1 MNIGSKL
8 SGHWTDDQLIEH
20 LYGVGPEDG
29 HVQVCDECQARLSA
43 AQSVRLRLETDLA
56 SDGEPAGYDFLM
68 AQRRRIYARLSEP
81 AKSWTGVLARRW
93 APGFAMMLAL
103 AGGLVVYDHGF
114 RHERVDR
121 HVSDAQLAR
130 EVSCM
135 AADSEPP
142 STAPLQALFEE

>member
-1 MNIGSKL
+1 MNIESRL

-29 HVQVCDECQARLSA
+29 HLLVCGECQGRLSA
-43 AQSVRLRLETDLA
+43 AQSARLRLETDLA
-56 SDGEPAGYDFLM
+56 SDGEPAGHDFLM

-81 AKSWTGVLARRW
+81 VKSWSGVFVRRW
-93 APGFAMMLAL
+93 APVLAMLL
-103 AGGLVVYDHGF
+103 AGGFFVYDQ
-114 RHERVDR
+114 RSRQD
-121 HVSDAQLAR
+121 VSDVQLAS

-142 STAPLQALFEE
+142 STAPLQALFEQ

>member
-8 SGHWTDDQLIEH
+8 SGHWTDDQLIEQ

-29 HVQVCDECQARLSA
+29 HLHVCGECQARLLA

>member
-8 SGHWTDDQLIEH
+8 SEHWTDEQLIEH

-29 HVQVCDECQARLSA
+29 HLQVCGECQARLSG

-81 AKSWTGVLARRW
+81 AKSWIGVSVRRW
-93 APGFAMMLAL
+93 APVFAMLVAL
-103 AGGLVVYDHGF
+103 AGGLIVYDHGF
-114 RHERVDR
+114 RQERLDR
-121 HVSDAQLAR
+121 RVSDTQLAR

-135 AADSEPP
+135 AADSEPQ
-142 STAPLQALFEE
+142 SIAPLHALFEE

>member
-1 MNIGSKL
+1 MNIESRL
-8 SGHWTDDQLIEH
+8 SGHWIDEELIQH

-29 HVQVCDECQARLSA
+29 HLRVCGVCQARLAA
-43 AQSVRLRLETDLA
+43 AQSARRAIETDLA
-56 SDGEPAGYDFLM
+56 ADSDSAGYDFLM

-81 AKSWTGVLARRW
+81 AKSWTGVSVRRW
-93 APGFAMMLAL
+93 APAFAMLLAV

-114 RHERVDR
+114 RQERLDR
-121 HVSDAQLAR
+121 RVSDAQLAR